1 MIVCSCNVLSDVKI
15 KDALGHPIC
24 PRTPGAV
31 YKCLGCKSS
40 CGRCLE
46 TVKIIIA
53 ESLAERESRRTP
65 KEASCLAQAAQRMR
79 PAALPLALQ
88 LEKSIG

>member
-1 MIVCSCNVLSDVKI
+1 MIVCSCNVLSDAKI
-15 KDALGHPIC
+15 KDALRNPAC

-46 TVKIIIA
+46 TIKSIISESVA
-53 ESLAERESRRTP
+53 EEREPRVVSCHA
-65 KEASCLAQAAQRMR
+65 EAL
-79 PAALPLALQ
+79 
-88 LEKSIG
+88 